1 MRVSVLIP
9 VYGVEKYIG
18 QCAESL
24 FGQTYKDVEYVFV
37 DDCTP
42 DDSVGVLRRAADRFP
57 ARQGNMHIVVHDH
70 NRGSGAARL
79 TAMAHATGDFVMFV
93 DGDDFVPADAIE
105 RLVERQLATG
115 ADMVDGAADVFA
127 GGKFS
132 NTQPPYK
139 GGHYAELLIIQ
150 NVVPHRLWAR
160 LIRRSV
166 FTEHGIS
173 FTEGVNQA
181 EDYGIMPRVAFY
193 ASRAWT
199 DSVVYHYRMDREGTF
214 TDGISHKHVASYLA
228 ANRIILDFFRDK
240 CRQYRYPL
248 YVGLVNASYHA
259 VRAGMTEAQV
269 NAVLGYRPKGLLCKL
284 AAALL
289 SHKPTV
295 SLARL
300 EYLVLKRLYLSAL

>member
-1 MRVSVLIP
+1 MRVSVLVP

-24 FGQTYKDVEYVFV
+24 LGQTYKDVEYVFV
-37 DDCTP
+37 NDCTP
-42 DDSVGVLRRAADRFP
+42 DDSIGVLRRVAAKFP
-57 ARQGNMHIVVHDH
+57 SRQRDIHIVEHDH

-105 RLVERQLATG
+105 KLVERQMVTG

-132 NTQPPYK
+132 NAQPPYK
-139 GGHYAELLIIQ
+139 GSHYAELLIIQ

-181 EDYGIMPRVAFY
+181 EDYSVMPRVAFY

-199 DSVVYHYRMDREGTF
+199 DNIVYHYRMDREGTF
-214 TDGISHKHVASYLA
+214 TDGISLKHVASYLA
-228 ANRIILDFFRDK
+228 ANRIVLDFFKGKGHR
-240 CRQYRYPL
+240 YRYPL

-259 VRAGMTEAQV
+259 VRAGMTEARV
-269 NAVLGYRPKGLLCKL
+269 NDALGYTPKGLLCKL

-289 SHKPTV
+289 SYKSTV
-295 SLARL
+295 NLARL